1 MSQLDHGMVFSLEK
15 DTDLLVLAEGKKK
28 TVMSLAEAAC
38 LAAKSKGVT
47 ELSLEDHL
55 LKQRLSED

>member
-15 DTDLLVLAEGKKK
+15 DTDLLALAEGKKK

-38 LAAKSKGVT
+38 FAAKSKGVT